1 MIPALFIVRVA
12 NPARKAQAVGRAES
26 GLAECRV
33 GFRSEIAD
41 GHEAVRPIVGVP
53 DDIVAVAAIAGLA
66 AAFLVKII
74 GSQHPGEG
82 RRATCVRE
90 ALDFLRKLLGTFA
103 VGEAAEIIRRDA
115 RGRVAWRESGSQY

>member
-33 GFRSEIAD
+33 GFRSDIAA

-53 DDIVAVAAIAGLA
+53 DDIVAAAAIAGLA

-74 GSQHPGEG
+74 GSQNPGE
-82 RRATCVRE
+82 RSEEHTSELQSQMRHSY
-90 ALDFLRKLLGTFA
+90 A
-103 VGEAAEIIRRDA
+103 VFCLKQKNDILQKTIYR
-115 RGRVAWRESGSQY
+115 

>member
-26 GLAECRV
+26 RLAECRV
-33 GFRSEIAD
+33 GFRSDIAA

-53 DDIVAVAAIAGLA
+53 DDIVAAAALAGLA

-74 GSQHPGEG
+74 GSQNPGEG
-82 RRATCVRE
+82 RPATCVRE
-90 ALDFLRKLLGTFA
+90 ELDFLLKLFGTFSQF
-103 VGEAAEIIRRDA
+103 ESAELLSPDVTIPPLPAHRL
-115 RGRVAWRESGSQY
+115 